1 MCLLNLY
8 NVLLNLYILKQLL
21 KSLKHM
27 KGVSNMDEP
36 LFNKYDWDSLS
47 DTRKIMLPLIEKNY
61 INIAVEIAYQ

>member
-1 MCLLNLY
+1 
-8 NVLLNLYILKQLL
+8 
-21 KSLKHM
+21 M